1 MSGAGL
7 RAPESTA
14 DLLALACEHLD
25 AQHDDGPVAR
35 SVFTVQ
41 HGTRLASDSALYR
54 NQYVLVRV
62 AGAFGGCALEAS
74 ELAPELTE
82 LSGMPVRQLL
92 EHPCLPVRTAAL
104 DAWLAARQ
112 PHRDDPRARPMT
124 LPRGTP
130 DTRARARDAA
140 VAQLLPVAAGQRI
153 ALIGVVNPL
162 VAPLRARGAEVLPYR
177 WRDDLAEAFA
187 RQHGAYLASHE
198 RRFTG
203 GFSLSP
209 TSLLKLQ
216 PAERLVLPSPNG
228 ATLCAIADELCPGH
242 VLTACLRNAS
252 AVGGA
257 LRERYTRLLVVPA
270 GERWPDGSLRP
281 ALEDWLGAGAV
292 IAALGKQNSPEA
304 QAAANTFRAVE
315 GDLSRVLKEC
325 SSGRE
330 LHERGFGADV
340 ELAAQHDVSQT
351 VPHLQAGALRALS

>member
-1 MSGAGL
+1 MFFDQSAGQVRCEWGEQGL
-7 RAPESTA
+7 R
-14 DLLALACEHLD
+14 
-25 AQHDDGPVAR
+25 Q
-35 SVFTVQ
+35 
-41 HGTRLASDSALYR
+41 
-54 NQYVLVRV
+54 
-62 AGAFGGCALEAS
+62 
-74 ELAPELTE
+74 LAPFADAVVIVDV
-82 LSGMPVRQLL
+82 LSFTTCVD
-92 EHPCLPVRTAAL
+92 VAL
-104 DAWLAARQ
+104 
-112 PHRDDPRARPMT
+112 
-124 LPRGTP
+124 G
-130 DTRARARDAA
+130 
-140 VAQLLPVAAGQRI
+140 
-153 ALIGVVNPL
+153 
-162 VAPLRARGAEVLPYR
+162 RGAEVLPYR
-177 WRDDLAEAFA
+177 WRDESAEAFA

-242 VLTACLRNAS
+242 VFTACLRNAS